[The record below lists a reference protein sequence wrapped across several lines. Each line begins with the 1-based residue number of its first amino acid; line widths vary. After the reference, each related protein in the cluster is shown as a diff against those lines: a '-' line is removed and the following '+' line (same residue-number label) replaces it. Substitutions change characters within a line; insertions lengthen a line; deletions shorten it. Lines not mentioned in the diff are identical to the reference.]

1 MSLRAF
7 KKDEKQIKSWWLE
20 CILVETYPSDQIFH
34 WSVPATESPHV
45 IQPNNSVF
53 HTQQNIGFVDGG
65 AEMFKTHFLSNRNS
79 TAMDNDTTRQNKLGR
94 DLAKGHSSFPLYEDT
109 NFGGRQSSAT
119 ALAMNCPNNYKRQ
132 KRELKNRSIGLKK
145 KKKKDCCGVQ
155 RDAIHLWQ
163 VTCQTTRPNTMEE
176 KTNSRQVHP
185 VYQVKDLAE
194 NVTCGQILWRS
205 RSVPYN
211 HRRCPRSGE
220 KSSLVEGYGAPEQ
233 ATPRLRESCTAAQC
247 SCQPTN
253 PAKGTAV
260 EVPLDSPNN
269 DFTVTKLCATHNSPE
284 LRTCHRARK
293 IRGWGA
299 L

>member
-145 KKKKDCCGVQ
+145 KKKKRLLWCPKRCNPPVTGHLSNHTTKHDGREDKLTTGASGVSS
-155 RDAIHLWQ
+155 
-163 VTCQTTRPNTMEE
+163 E
-176 KTNSRQVHP
+176 
-185 VYQVKDLAE
+185 
-194 NVTCGQILWRS
+194 RS
-205 RSVPYN
+205 R
-211 HRRCPRSGE
+211 
-220 KSSLVEGYGAPEQ
+220 
-233 ATPRLRESCTAAQC
+233 RECNMWSNPLAISFC
-247 SCQPTN
+247 S
-253 PAKGTAV
+253 
-260 EVPLDSPNN
+260 
-269 DFTVTKLCATHNSPE
+269 
-284 LRTCHRARK
+284 
-293 IRGWGA
+293 I
-299 L
+299 